1 MWIVW
6 LEKKILKT
14 LGILLSII
22 IILITALHI
31 YVVNNAEKLIEDL
44 VSTKSKGKLKL
55 KVKNIR
61 FNYFSKKVELEN
73 VTFFSNDSL
82 DLRTAYHF
90 QVDNIRMQ
98 VRALVPIFT
107 RRELRIDSIYLS
119 SPKIE
124 VTRLKPIERTS
135 NKQVSI
141 PQEMGRIY
149 NSIMDALKFLEVKRF
164 QFDEGQFRLVNKIIP
179 DQQTLEITRLH
190 FHIDNLKID
199 TSAVS
204 EDFPLTDQMVFRTRG
219 QDITFPD
226 GNHRLAFS
234 RFRINIRKRLIEIDS
249 CTLTGK
255 RDDTSRSGFS
265 VFLDTLKMTR
275 VDFEALY
282 ENDLIK
288 ADSVYCLNPDFKIEL
303 ELRQKPFAGK
313 TKTNPQAGIPNI
325 DTLINQLTGDLQLG
339 YIGVKNAAV
348 SIVTHRG
355 ESSTSFTSDKN
366 NFEMRGLT
374 IDHSL
379 LQPVALQG
387 FDMAIRNY
395 ENFVKD
401 SSYFLRFDS
410 IRLRENRIL
419 LSNFSINTEP
429 YKDKRNIQV
438 QQFIL
443 SGLSWADLLFDRKV
457 IARQAT
463 LLNPVIDYEQRP
475 APKYKKQNPLAT
487 SLAGIHNFMSL
498 DKIRVENGRIKVKTL
513 SGVDLLLDEANLSL
527 VSQSIADSLSVE
539 NIESTVEELSF
550 KKGIMKTN
558 KLMVNMDNLQFNGI
572 NKQLALENIRIYDL
586 QQRIN
591 LSAKNVKADSLLFSD
606 SANRISAE
614 ALNWEQAQIE
624 INRLSKEVKDETKPL
639 IVSLK
644 NINGANTQ
652 FDFNSTS
659 ATVSV
664 FLNTVSAVSV
674 EKKEKLK
681 LAGLKSNG
689 KNLNIFT
696 TQASAAAAE
705 FSVKDLE
712 ASSMNGFEFKQTK
725 NKNITEVKAP
735 LLIFTPDVSSIISG
749 SSKISNLKLTEPE
762 IKISIAEKVSNE
774 EKKPLPDL
782 AIDAAEIIHP
792 TFILENFT
800 SKDLQ
805 KINWNGRDN
814 NVLINNIQSDK
825 PGNRLAISSVNAD
838 ITRIILTNA
847 AGKTTS
853 SKEGKVDLLL
863 NDFIFQP
870 GNEASWSVLVKE
882 MNAVN
887 FSTDSLGKKAL
898 QLKLNRGRL
907 ENLMLGSETG
917 SHLETI
923 IDKNPFFT
931 VSNVSGQITDD
942 KNKWT
947 WANLS
952 YSQSGK
958 LLSVDSFLFQPL
970 LSREE
975 FVAASAWQ
983 TDYITFRSGKISIS
997 GFDAGRYFKDSV
1009 LAAGNLRINEPLFTS
1024 YRDKRPPFRAGIIKP
1039 LPSKLLQK
1047 IPVKISIDTVYVS
1060 NGRAVYTELNDKT
1073 RETGIV
1079 PVTRISGDIF
1089 PIRNF
1094 GISPTDTF
1102 RIRLNGYLLDSAW
1115 IRLRTRESMYDSLSG
1130 FQITLR
1136 MRPQSLLY
1144 LNEIL
1149 PSLASV
1155 RIQSGYLDT
1164 LVMRTIGR
1172 EYLALGEM
1180 RMYYHDLK
1188 VQFLKNGSED
1198 QKRFL
1203 QGLVTFIANSFVI
1216 KNENKKRSGVVYFP
1230 RLRDRSFINYYI
1242 KIAMSGV
1249 ASSIGA
1255 KKNKRLLRRYQKQL
1269 KLRQLPPVDID

>member
-44 VSTKSKGKLKL
+44 VNTESKGKLKL

-73 VTFFSNDSL
+73 VIFFSNDSL

-98 VRALVPIFT
+98 VKALVPIFT
-107 RRELRIDSIYLS
+107 RRELRIDSIFLS

-124 VTRLKPIERTS
+124 VTRLKPVERTS

-141 PQEMGRIY
+141 PREMGRIY
-149 NSIMDALKFLEVKRF
+149 NSIMDALQFLEVKRF

-179 DQQTLEITRLH
+179 GQQPLEITRLH

-199 TSAVS
+199 TTTSG

-255 RDDTSRSGFS
+255 RNDTSRSGFS
-265 VFLDTLKMTR
+265 IFLDTLKLTK
-275 VDFEALY
+275 VDFESLY
-282 ENDLIK
+282 EYDLIK

-303 ELRQKPFAGK
+303 ELRQKPFPGNS
-313 TKTNPQAGIPNI
+313 KTNPRAGIPNI

-339 YIGVKNAAV
+339 YIGVNNAAV
-348 SIVTHRG
+348 NIVTHRG

-379 LQPVALQG
+379 PQPVTLQG

-429 YKDKRNIQV
+429 YKDKRNILV

-463 LLNPVIDYEQRP
+463 LLNPVIDYEQKP
-475 APKYKKQNPLAT
+475 APKFKKQNPLAT

-498 DKIRVENGRIKVKTL
+498 DKIRVENGEIKVKTL
-513 SGVDLLLDEANLSL
+513 SGVNLLLEEANLSL
-527 VSQSIADSLSVE
+527 ISQSIADSLSVE
-539 NIESTVEELSF
+539 NIESSVEELSF
-550 KKGIMKTN
+550 KKGIMKTK
-558 KLMVNMDNLQFNGI
+558 KLMVNMDKLLFNGI
-572 NKQLALENIRIYDL
+572 NKQLALEKIRIYDR

-591 LSAKNVKADSLLFSD
+591 LIAKNVKADSLLFSD
-606 SANRISAE
+606 SASSIHAA
-614 ALNWEQAQIE
+614 ALNWQQAQIE
-624 INRLSKEVKDETKPL
+624 INRLAKTENLETRPL
-639 IVSLK
+639 IISVK

-652 FDFNSTS
+652 LDYNSASTTLS
-659 ATVSV
+659 A
-664 FLNTVSAVSV
+664 FLITVSADSV
-674 EKKEKLK
+674 EKLEKLK
-681 LAGLKSNG
+681 LYALKTSG
-689 KNLNIFT
+689 KNLGIFT
-696 TQASAAAAE
+696 SQASAAAAE
-705 FSVKDLE
+705 FSVTDME
-712 ASSMNGFEFKQTK
+712 ASSFSGFEFAQTK
-725 NKNITEVKAP
+725 NKNTTEVKTP
-735 LLIFTPDVSSIISG
+735 LLVFTPDVSSIISG
-749 SSKISNLKLTEPE
+749 SPELSNLKLAEPE
-762 IKISIAEKVSNE
+762 IKISIAEKASSM
-774 EKKPLPDL
+774 EKKPLPNL
-782 AIDAAEIIHP
+782 SIDKAEFIHP
-792 TFILENFT
+792 TFKLENFT
-800 SKDLQ
+800 SKGLQ
-805 KINWNGRDN
+805 NFFWDGSEN
-814 NVLINNIQSDK
+814 NVLIKNIQTEK
-825 PGNRLAISSVNAD
+825 PANRLSIASVNAD
-838 ITRIILTNA
+838 ITRFKLTNA
-847 AGKTTS
+847 EGKTTS
-853 SKEGKVDLLL
+853 SKEGKLDLLL
-863 NDFIFQP
+863 SDFIFTAGDKP
-870 GNEASWSVLVKE
+870 TWSALIKELKAAS
-882 MNAVN
+882 
-887 FSTDSLGKKAL
+887 FSADSLGKKAA
-898 QLKLNRGRL
+898 QLTLKSSKL

-917 SHLETI
+917 SRLETI

-947 WANLS
+947 LSNLS
-952 YSQSGK
+952 YSHPGK

-970 LSREE
+970 LSRDE

-983 TDYITFRSGKISIS
+983 TDYITFSSGKINIS
-997 GFDAGRYFKDSV
+997 GIDFNRYVKDSV
-1009 LAAGNLRINEPLFTS
+1009 VTAGILRINNPMLTS

-1047 IPVKISIDTVYVS
+1047 IPIKISVDTAYVS
-1060 NGRAVYTELNDKT
+1060 NGTAVYTELNDKT
-1073 RETGIV
+1073 QETGIV

-1149 PSLASV
+1149 PPLASV
-1155 RIQSGYLDT
+1155 KIQSGYLDT
-1164 LVMRTIGR
+1164 LVMRAVGR
-1172 EYLALGEM
+1172 EYLALGQM